1 METIEAVLRD
11 VPLFEGLTQ
20 DELQLL
26 AGCASNVRFDEG
38 ERIVRDGDPADTF
51 YVVRHGAVSLEMFVP
66 ARGPVTIETIEAG
79 EVLGWSWLF
88 APYRWQFDAVA
99 LTRVRATGFDGSC
112 LRGKCETDPKLGYDL
127 MSRFAQLLIER
138 LQWMRIRLLD
148 VYGYEPVR

>member
-20 DELQLL
+20 EELQLL

-66 ARGPVTIETIEAG
+66 ARGAVTIETIEAG

>member
-11 VPLFEGLTQ
+11 VPLFEGLTK

-51 YVVRHGAVSLEMFVP
+51 YVVRHGAVALEMFVP
-66 ARGPVTIETIEAG
+66 ARGPVTIETIGAG

-127 MSRFAQLLIER
+127 MSRFAQVLIER
-138 LQWMRIRLLD
+138 LQSMRIRLLD
-148 VYGYEPVR
+148 IYGYEPVR

>member
-20 DELQLL
+20 EELQLL

-38 ERIVRDGDPADTF
+38 ERIFRDGDPADTF
-51 YVVRHGAVSLEMFVP
+51 YVVRHGAVALEMFVP
-66 ARGPVTIETIEAG
+66 ARGAVTIETIEAG

-112 LRGKCETDPKLGYDL
+112 LRGKCEADPKLGYDL

-148 VYGYEPVR
+148 VYGYEPAR

>member
-11 VPLFEGLTQ
+11 VPLFKGLTQ

-51 YVVRHGAVSLEMFVP
+51 YVVRHGAVALEMFVP
-66 ARGPVTIETIEAG
+66 ARGAVTIETIEAG